1 MKYRVDKQR
10 LSALNPAGVISFGAE
25 NASFFYQAEEWCSG
39 RDIYYID
46 TQHLTRHTCMFLL
59 SCLQK
64 ITLMY
69 SYNYGLF
76 PDLLKQ
82 ETVRLPITS
91 KGTPDWGYMDNY
103 MRNVELKANKL
114 MNFVGEMS
122 IEDS

>member
-1 MKYRVDKQR
+1 MKYRVSKQL
-10 LSALNPAGVISFGAE
+10 LSSLNPAGVISFGAE
-25 NASFFYQAEEWCSG
+25 NASFFYQVEEWCSG

-46 TQHLTRHTCMFLL
+46 TQHLTRYTCMFLL

-82 ETVRLPITS
+82 ETIRLPITS
-91 KGTPDWGYMDNY
+91 KGTPDWGYMDKC
-103 MRNVELKANKL
+103 MRNAELKATNL
-114 MNFVGEMS
+114 MNVVGKLC
-122 IEDS
+122 